1 MTKSSRGSL
10 DLREYQVKNP
20 SLQALHAETQS
31 LLSEFDQVNFTWVER
46 DENALADAAVNQCL
60 NESAASAAKT
70 PELPESSDLTGTCS
84 QILYNCSLLFPEET
98 EDGLPMG
105 NTILYADQE
114 EDSTTISLEAEDGL
128 ELFSATVRNQEW
140 TIHNDQLTDEDKE
153 TIKNSLQDFAQLD
166 SINEAKS
173 QEFELEKESKF
184 QGLEQVKREQQL
196 QA

>member
-1 MTKSSRGSL
+1 MTG
-10 DLREYQVKNP
+10 EYQVKNP

-31 LLSEFDQVNFTWVER
+31 LLSEFDQVDFTWVER

-60 NESAASAAKT
+60 AKSAATAAKT
-70 PELPESSDLTGTCS
+70 PELPESSNLTGTCS
-84 QILYNCSLLFPEET
+84 QILYNCSLLFSEET

-105 NTILYADQE
+105 NTILYADQKGE
-114 EDSTTISLEAEDGL
+114 STTISLEAEDGL

-140 TIHNDQLTDEDKE
+140 TIHNDQLTDGDKE

-166 SINEAKS
+166 SMSEAKN
-173 QEFELEKESKF
+173 QEIESEKKSKF
-184 QGLEQVKREQQL
+184 QRLEQVKKTKQI